1 MTVLYRDARTTD
13 IHYKKGGVKMDKIV
27 KRLEFLLCA
36 CFVFFQ
42 LYTAF
47 FGNLFG
53 ISQKAV
59 HLGLMI
65 SIIFLGACISHQSK
79 KFGKILQVFDILFA
93 AFGLFF
99 AVYITSIAR
108 ALTADTTLYTPT
120 MRVVGIAIILM
131 LVILA
136 WIKVGPLMSIVVVFF
151 VFYAFN
157 GRLFPSLLSHGGMK
171 LDRFVRLVSFTSEGI
186 FGSPLTAS
194 STFIATFII
203 LGSLFSVTGVG
214 DYMCRLASSL
224 FGGVRGGP
232 AKVAVVSSALF
243 GSISGSAVANVVGT
257 GTMTIPLMKKVGYK
271 PEFAGAVEAT
281 ASTGGSIMPP
291 IMGSAAFL
299 MAEYVGCRYWD
310 VVVAAFIPA
319 ILYYLA
325 ILFQVDLY
333 ALRNKLPIM
342 SRDTLPPIRDTMKE
356 IWKLSPMV
364 ILVLLI
370 GPLRFTVQRAGII
383 TVVVTVIVSCLS
395 KETRLTKKRILNFI
409 SDAAHGCCTVAIA
422 TAAAGIIIGSVVG
435 TGLSVRLS
443 SVLVRLAGGNIVLL
457 LIYTMI
463 ASLILGMGL
472 PASACY
478 LLLASLV
485 APAIVEL
492 GVPIMAAHLFVL
504 YFGIISNV
512 TPPVAM
518 AAYAAAG
525 IADCNPTKCGI
536 QAFKLAIGGFLLP
549 YFFSFNDVLL
559 MNGSVGSI
567 VVAVIGAVA
576 GIYCMSCCIEGYI
589 WSAPI
594 NWVGRIL
601 IGIAGLCLI
610 DPSLMT
616 DVVGICLAVLVHV
629 TFITRSRRKM
639 VEA

>member
-1 MTVLYRDARTTD
+1 MNKVL
-13 IHYKKGGVKMDKIV
+13 
-27 KRLEFLLCA
+27 KRIEFLLCIV
-36 CFVFFQ
+36 FVGFQ

-59 HLGLMI
+59 HLGLIIAMI
-65 SIIFLGACISHQSK
+65 FVGAAIGCEGKKLSVLLRPFYLVCAVFGIFY
-79 KFGKILQVFDILFA
+79 
-93 AFGLFF
+93 
-99 AVYITSIAR
+99 AVYITQVAR
-108 ALTADTTLYTPT
+108 PLTADTTLFTPT
-120 MRVVGIAIILM
+120 MRIVGIIIIAM

-136 WIKVGPLMSIVVVFF
+136 WLRVGPLMAIVVAFF
-151 VFYAFN
+151 IFYAFN
-157 GRLFPSLLSHGGMK
+157 GKLFPALLSHGGMK
-171 LDRFVRLVSFTSEGI
+171 FDRFIRLVAFTSEGI

-194 STFIATFII
+194 ATFIATFII
-203 LGSLFSVTGVG
+203 LGALFSVTGVG
-214 DYMCRLASSL
+214 DYMCQLASAL

-257 GTMTIPLMKKVGYK
+257 GTITIPLMKKVGYD
-271 PEFAGAVEAT
+271 PAFAGAVEAT

-299 MAEYVGCRYWD
+299 MAEFVGCSYWD

-333 ALRNKLPIM
+333 ALRNKLPVM
-342 SRDTLPPIRDTMKE
+342 DRSELPDVRETLKG

-364 ILVLLI
+364 ILILLI
-370 GPLRFTVQRAGII
+370 GPLRFTVQRAGITTFVATLI
-383 TVVVTVIVSCLS
+383 ISSLS
-395 KETRLTKKRILNFI
+395 KDTRLNKQRLIDFI
-409 SDAAHGCCTVAIA
+409 NGAAKGCCVVAIA

-443 SVLVRLAGGNIVLL
+443 SVLVKLAGGNVILL
-457 LIYTMI
+457 LIYTMV

-472 PASACY
+472 PAAACY

-485 APAIVEL
+485 APAMVKL

-525 IADCNPTKCGI
+525 IADCNANRCGI
-536 QAFKLAIGGFLLP
+536 NAFKLAIGGFLLP
-549 YFFSFNDVLL
+549 FFFCFNDVLL
-559 MNGSVGSI
+559 MNGSAPSI
-567 VVAVIGAVA
+567 VMAVIGAIA
-576 GIYCMSCCIEGYI
+576 GIYCMGCFMEGYI

-601 IGIAGLCLI
+601 MAISGLCLI
-610 DPSLMT
+610 SPTLIT
-616 DVVGICLAVLVHV
+616 DIIGVALLVAVHV
-629 TFITRSRRKM
+629 VYISIHRKKLK
-639 VEA
+639 AA

>member
-1 MTVLYRDARTTD
+1 MIKV
-13 IHYKKGGVKMDKIV
+13 IKKV
-27 KRLEFLLCA
+27 EFLLCA
-36 CFVFFQ
+36 VFVIFQ

-59 HLGLMI
+59 HLGLI
-65 SIIFLGACISHQSK
+65 IAIIFLGAFISHEGK
-79 KFGKILQVFDILFA
+79 KHGKILQIFDLLCA

-99 AVYITSIAR
+99 AGYIIQIAR
-108 ALTADTTLYTPT
+108 PLTADTTLYTPL
-120 MRVVGIAIILM
+120 MRIVGIAIILM
-131 LVILA
+131 LVVLC
-136 WIKVGPLMSIVVVFF
+136 WLKVGPLMSVVVAFF
-151 VFYAFN
+151 IFYAFN
-157 GRLFPSLLSHGGMK
+157 GKLFPALLSHGGMK
-171 LDRFVRLVSFTSEGI
+171 LDRFVRLVAFTSEGI

-203 LGSLFSVTGVG
+203 LGALFSATGVG
-214 DYMCRLASSL
+214 DYMCRLASAL

-257 GTMTIPLMKKVGYK
+257 GTITIPLMKKVGYE

-291 IMGSAAFL
+291 VMGTAAFL
-299 MAEYVGCRYWD
+299 MAEFVGCLYWD

-319 ILYYLA
+319 VLYYLA

-333 ALRNKLPIM
+333 ALHKKLPVM
-342 SRDTLPPIRDTMKE
+342 DRSTLPPIRNTLKE

-370 GPLRFTVQRAGII
+370 GPLRFTVQRAGI
-383 TVVVTVIVSCLS
+383 VTIVATIIVSCFS
-395 KETRLTKKRILNFI
+395 KDMRFTKEKLLKLI
-409 SDAAHGCCTVAIA
+409 SDAAHGCCSVAIA
-422 TAAAGIIIGSVVG
+422 TAAAGIIIGSVTG

-443 SVLVRLAGGNIVLL
+443 SVLVKLAGGNIMLL
-457 LIYTMI
+457 LIYTMVT
-463 ASLILGMGL
+463 SLILGMGL

-485 APAIVEL
+485 APAMVKL

-525 IADCNPTKCGI
+525 IADCNPNKCGI

-549 YFFSFNDVLL
+549 FFFVFNDVLL
-559 MNGSVGSI
+559 MNGSVVDVLI
-567 VVAVIGAVA
+567 AAIGAIV
-576 GIYCMSCCIEGYI
+576 GIYCMACCMEGYI
-589 WSAPI
+589 WIAPI
-594 NWVGRIL
+594 NWAGRIL
-601 IGIAGLCLI
+601 MAVSGLLLITPSITTDIIGAALT
-610 DPSLMT
+610 LMT
-616 DVVGICLAVLVHV
+616 HIV
-629 TFITRSRRKM
+629 FIFLKKRRI
-639 VEA
+639 ATA